1 MNKRLIML
9 LPLAVFVVLALFLG
23 KGLFL
28 NPREVPSPFIGR
40 PAPQFALAEVGNPA
54 RSFSPKE
61 MLGKVWMLNVWAPW
75 CVSCRQEHGVL
86 MQLKDQ
92 GVVIVGLNWKD
103 KDREAAELMA
113 RMGTPYVINLED
125 LDGRVGIDYGVTGT
139 PETFLID
146 KQGIIRYKQTGP
158 INAEVWTEK
167 LEPRMKEMAK

>member
-1 MNKRLIML
+1 MNKRLIPL
-9 LPLAVFVVLALFLG
+9 AIFGILAVFLG
-23 KGLFL
+23 VGLTL
-28 NPREVPSPFIGR
+28 NPREVPSPFIDR
-40 PAPQFALAEVGNPA
+40 PAPQFSLPEVGDSA

-86 MQLKDQ
+86 MQLKEQ
-92 GVVIVGLNWKD
+92 GVIIVGLNWKD
-103 KDREAAELMA
+103 KEREAAELMT
-113 RMGTPYVINLED
+113 RLGTPYVINLED

-146 KQGIIRYKQTGP
+146 KAGIIRYKQTGP
-158 INAEVWTEK
+158 ISAEVWAEK